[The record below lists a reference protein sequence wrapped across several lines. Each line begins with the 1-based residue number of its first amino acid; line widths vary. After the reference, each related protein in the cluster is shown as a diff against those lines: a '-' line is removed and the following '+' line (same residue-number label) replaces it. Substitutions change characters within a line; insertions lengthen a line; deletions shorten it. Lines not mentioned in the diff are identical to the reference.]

1 MTRKPIILAGLCVA
15 LLAAPAFA
23 QSSDTSP
30 SQTNHMS
37 GAASAKDDSAP
48 SNGGPG
54 GTRATGSMPVT
65 QAQDRDVQESTGAP
79 KTTGSQGSAQMEQKK
94 GSGPMARTAQQK
106 HKVAQQNR
114 TVSQQKRN
122 MAQQNQT
129 MSQQKRNM
137 ASNSRSCYN
146 YAWQSQQMND
156 CLARNPQQAQSA
168 SNMSNADQNGAGGV
182 NGPRGQYGNAPS
194 PNNPNGK
201 GPAQ

>member
-37 GAASAKDDSAP
+37 GAAPAKDDSAP

-54 GTRATGSMPVT
+54 GTRATGSMSNEPT
-65 QAQDRDVQESTGAP
+65 QDGDMQKSAGAP
-79 KTTGSQGSAQMEQKK
+79 NTMGSQGSAQMEQKK
-94 GSGPMARTAQQK
+94 GSNPMATRTMGARNAQQK
-106 HKVAQQNR
+106 
-114 TVSQQKRN
+114 QQK
-122 MAQQNQT
+122 MAQQNKT

-137 ASNSRSCYN
+137 ASNSRNCYN

-168 SNMSNADQNGAGGV
+168 QSGNMSNADQNGAGGV

>member
-30 SQTNHMS
+30 SNQTNHVS
-37 GAASAKDDSAP
+37 GAAPAKDDSAP

-54 GTRATGSMPVT
+54 GTRATGSMSVEPT
-65 QAQDRDVQESTGAP
+65 QDRDAQKSAGAP
-79 KTTGSQGSAQMEQKK
+79 NTMGSLGSAQMEQKK

-114 TVSQQKRN
+114 
-122 MAQQNQT
+122 T

-168 SNMSNADQNGAGGV
+168 QSGNMSNADQNGAGGV

-194 PNNPNGK
+194 SNNPNGK

>member
-23 QSSDTSP
+23 QSNDTSP

-37 GAASAKDDSAP
+37 GAAPAKDDSAP

-54 GTRATGSMPVT
+54 GTRATGSMPV
-65 QAQDRDVQESTGAP
+65 ESTHDGDMQKSAGAP
-79 KTTGSQGSAQMEQKK
+79 NTMGSLGSAQMEQKK

-114 TVSQQKRN
+114 T
-122 MAQQNQT
+122 

-137 ASNSRSCYN
+137 ASNSRSCYDL
-146 YAWQSQQMND
+146 AWQSQQMND

-168 SNMSNADQNGAGGV
+168 QSDNGAGGV